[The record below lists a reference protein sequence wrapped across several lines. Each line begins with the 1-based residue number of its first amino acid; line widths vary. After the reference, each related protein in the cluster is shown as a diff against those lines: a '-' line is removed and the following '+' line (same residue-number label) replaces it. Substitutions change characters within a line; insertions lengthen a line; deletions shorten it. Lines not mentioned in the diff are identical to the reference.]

1 MPADVNL
8 CCRYKSSLDYG
19 AVLLTVPPVTKEF
32 YYHEMPF
39 LKWFERNAKA
49 ILKNFPE
56 VKERD
61 LWVVTMTCSTPEC
74 SINAWRSTD
83 KEVAVGFS
91 AAVSALTGLEAKGKW
106 YTASD
111 DGGWNYFRQKVLP
124 CLGISTDVKGN
135 AICCVHWRITVSL

>member
-1 MPADVNL
+1 MLGMPADVNL
-8 CCRYKSSLDYG
+8 CCTYKSGLDYR

-61 LWVVTMTCSTPEC
+61 LCRYHDLLNP
-74 SINAWRSTD
+74 
-83 KEVAVGFS
+83 
-91 AAVSALTGLEAKGKW
+91 
-106 YTASD
+106 
-111 DGGWNYFRQKVLP
+111 
-124 CLGISTDVKGN
+124 
-135 AICCVHWRITVSL
+135 

>member
-19 AVLLTVPPVTKEF
+19 AMLLTVPPVTKEF

-74 SINAWRSTD
+74 SINAW
-83 KEVAVGFS
+83 
-91 AAVSALTGLEAKGKW
+91 
-106 YTASD
+106 
-111 DGGWNYFRQKVLP
+111 
-124 CLGISTDVKGN
+124 
-135 AICCVHWRITVSL
+135 